1 MAYTEDFKHILAKR
15 NQINNANLFVFKNNT
30 PRSMKVFPEEVSNV
44 LLEKYFDTLTGITE
58 ENEFVDFIPTTV
70 ERGTLQVIGIDIL
83 TLWPSMLSA
92 RNEIQNIDRAEITVD
107 DYRCDGNTILMDV
120 EFDDGEHVFL
130 LTVYRNV
137 ASWYSNNVRFTKRD
151 AKFHEE
157 KGEILALTPWVDA
170 VISDQRCYIINEQ
183 NFNKIFK
190 FDEVI
195 KNQVAASEP
204 EIRSMDFIGDSD
216 AFMMLLGKSVR
227 QKNAMAKVIMQRR
240 IEKIKKF
247 SPKYIREQIEHQPEL
262 SFISYTPDDKIIIDE
277 KSFKAVVGILCGSGI
292 LIHAQHPRIREQLC
306 QLFLSFLG
314 AEAPVLQL
322 AAASRAD
329 RGRRVHLA
337 AAVVAQQLV
346 G

>member
-137 ASWYSNNVRFTKRD
+137 ASW
-151 AKFHEE
+151 
-157 KGEILALTPWVDA
+157 
-170 VISDQRCYIINEQ
+170 RC
-183 NFNKIFK
+183 
-190 FDEVI
+190 V
-195 KNQVAASEP
+195 
-204 EIRSMDFIGDSD
+204 
-216 AFMMLLGKSVR
+216 
-227 QKNAMAKVIMQRR
+227 
-240 IEKIKKF
+240 
-247 SPKYIREQIEHQPEL
+247 
-262 SFISYTPDDKIIIDE
+262 
-277 KSFKAVVGILCGSGI
+277 
-292 LIHAQHPRIREQLC
+292 
-306 QLFLSFLG
+306 
-314 AEAPVLQL
+314 
-322 AAASRAD
+322 
-329 RGRRVHLA
+329 
-337 AAVVAQQLV
+337 
-346 G
+346 

>member
-277 KSFKAVVGILCGSGI
+277 KSFKADVGILCGRI
-292 LIHAQHPRIREQLC
+292 NLDLITKELN
-306 QLFLSFLG
+306 G
-314 AEAPVLQL
+314 
-322 AAASRAD
+322 
-329 RGRRVHLA
+329 
-337 AAVVAQQLV
+337 LV
-346 G
+346 ENE